1 MNSLLRTVVLLVVVG
16 VASTGRG
23 TTATLEVH
31 PEEGVGGGLD
41 VYQQTL
47 HFKQFDGAKGVLLKT
62 WMRQSDSA
70 AALLAVTNDTGSTA
84 SIVAQA
90 SGWLEYDFP
99 SVYATGD
106 FPNRHFV
113 FGQAG
118 ALDVPAGGERVIDL
132 GSLSLGPYT
141 DNVYGSF
148 LMLFQGNGMIAFNF
162 SFHVDTQVDPSVPRN
177 LTFNTLVDPVLYYE
191 YEVPEPA
198 CASMVV
204 FAVAYSMLRGRRKV
218 ARGAA

>member
-1 MNSLLRTVVLLVVVG
+1 
-16 VASTGRG
+16 
-23 TTATLEVH
+23 
-31 PEEGVGGGLD
+31 
-41 VYQQTL
+41 
-47 HFKQFDGAKGVLLKT
+47 
-62 WMRQSDSA
+62 MRQSDSA
-70 AALLAVTNDTGSTA
+70 SALLTVTNDTGSTA
-84 SIVAQA
+84 SIMAQA

-113 FGQAG
+113 FGQG
-118 ALDVPAGGERVIDL
+118 VALDVPAGGERVIDL

-148 LMLFQGNGMIAFNF
+148 LRLFQGSGMIAFNF
-162 SFHVDTQVDPSVPRN
+162 SFHVDPQVNPSVPRN
-177 LTFNTLVDPVLYYE
+177 LVFNTVVDPVLYYE

-204 FAVAYSMLRGRRKV
+204 FAVAFSRLRGRCKV
-218 ARGAA
+218 ARGAV